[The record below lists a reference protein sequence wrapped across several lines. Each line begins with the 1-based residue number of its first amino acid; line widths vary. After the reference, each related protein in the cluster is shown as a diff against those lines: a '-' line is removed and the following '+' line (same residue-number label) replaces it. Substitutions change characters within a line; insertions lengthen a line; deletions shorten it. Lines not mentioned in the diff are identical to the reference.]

1 MLPCAPA
8 RASTYLL
15 SGLRTSSP
23 WEQAEGR
30 EHQEGV
36 GRVAARRKSVAQML
50 FEAQQRKAKQKA
62 AEEKA
67 EKEAR
72 LKAEA
77 AAARAAAAE
86 ELRRKKAED
95 VQMRQKQAQDDRRLN
110 QVLREMAKRDEQRIA
125 QEARQA
131 RGQER
136 QAVADVHTA
145 QRLAAERLRQ
155 QAIEETED
163 LDHRVETLSA
173 LLVHRTRGLEDL
185 RVHTDAAFAEGG
197 IEAYTEKIVEI
208 FGTVEYLDRATI
220 PPRVAY
226 VPETRRL
233 TVEIDLPRK
242 TRVPADKAR
251 RYVAAQRGIV
261 TDPRKPAEIQ
271 QIYQDLIG
279 RFTLCVADYAAAA
292 TSPELVGEIA
302 VNGYVRTKDKATG
315 QPANP
320 CLVTFLAERA
330 VFEQLVLD
338 EPELDPGACLRH
350 LSAVLSANPFDL
362 EPVVPIVDF
371 DLQRFKLVEESALLT
386 GLDSRIDLSTMDP
399 YDFERLV
406 RQLFEAMGYRA
417 WRTRDSRD
425 DGIDAVAI
433 KPDSIVADH
442 CVIQAKRYKNTVSPG
457 DVRALFGSMD
467 QLKAATGVV
476 VTTSSFGPSSYEFAR
491 QSGRISLIDGPKLKH
506 LLMEHL
512 GLDVLI
518 SLPKAPRRSS
528 PASAAPGAL
537 PAQGQ
542 QV

>member
-1 MLPCAPA
+1 
-8 RASTYLL
+8 
-15 SGLRTSSP
+15 
-23 WEQAEGR
+23 
-30 EHQEGV
+30 
-36 GRVAARRKSVAQML
+36 VAKRRKSVAQML
-50 FEAQQRKAKQKA
+50 LEAQQRKAKQKA

-67 EKEAR
+67 AKEAQLR
-72 LKAEA
+72 AEA
-77 AAARAAAAE
+77 AAAKAAAAE
-86 ELRRKKAED
+86 ELRLKKAED
-95 VQMRQKQAQDDRRLN
+95 ALVRQKQAQDARRLD
-110 QVLREMAKRDEQRIA
+110 QVIREMGKRDEQRIA
-125 QEARQA
+125 LEAREA
-131 RGQER
+131 RDKER
-136 QAVADVHTA
+136 QAAADVRTA
-145 QRLAAERLRQ
+145 ERLAVERLRQ
-155 QAIEETED
+155 QAIEETEE
-163 LDHRVETLSA
+163 LDHRVKALST
-173 LLVHRTRGLEDL
+173 LLVHRTRGLGTWRE
-185 RVHTDAAFAEGG
+185 HTNAAFADSG
-197 IEAYTEKIVEI
+197 IEAYTDKIVEI
-208 FGTVEYLDRATI
+208 FGTVEYLGRANV

-226 VPETRRL
+226 VPQTRRL
-233 TVEIDLPRK
+233 TVEVDLPPK

-271 QIYQDLIG
+271 QIYQDLIS
-279 RFTLCVADYAAAA
+279 RFTLCVADYATAV

-302 VNGYVRTKDKATG
+302 VNGFVRTIDKATG

-350 LSAVLSANPFDL
+350 LSAMLSANPFDL

-399 YDFERLV
+399 FHFERLV
-406 RQLFEAMGYRA
+406 RQLFEAMGYKA
-417 WRTRDSRD
+417 WRTQNSRD

-442 CVIQAKRYKNTVSPG
+442 CVIQAKRYKNTVPPS

-491 QSGRISLIDGPKLKH
+491 QSGRISLIDGPNLKH
-506 LLMEHL
+506 LLKGHL

-518 SLPKAPRRSS
+518 SLSKTPRRVN
-528 PASAAPGAL
+528 PASTAPGAS
-537 PAQGQ
+537 PAQG
-542 QV
+542 